1 MQGGQD
7 EQVGSAQDRERVVHL
22 PQQRD
27 VPGQAQGVDPGPQR
41 RLEHPGAD
49 DRQADVQSL
58 SAAALGAVLLAQK
71 GERLDE
77 SRLVL
82 LHRHPPHGGKDDVV
96 LVLQLGEGV
105 GGGRLRPETHPL
117 DVEEVAGREL
127 ALGEINAQTG
137 QPGAV
142 VAGQARADGD
152 DGVDIAVEGE
162 DAPEIGVLV
171 PVLVVHL
178 VVLVAGGA
186 RSATTPGR
194 DERDPGLGVAVVLD
208 GGVGHEV
215 AQDTARLALVV
226 GPVAVPE
233 ALRGEGLGVAGEVVD
248 AGPFVDPPGRGTGLA
263 DDMDV
268 AGQASEDLLPVLVV
282 AQDGGLDNEVDRV
295 EVRIER
301 LQESQEGGG
310 DPVGDHGGVEQEGAA
325 FTGTVAE
332 RRVKGMVPDD
342 RLLPV
347 VEVVVEEGSSQ
358 ARRGPPVLVGA
369 VAGEGLLGGD
379 PLPVQGSP
387 DG

>member
-7 EQVGSAQDRERVVHL
+7 EQVGSSQDRERVVHL
-22 PQQRD
+22 SQQLN
-27 VPGQAQGVDPGPQR
+27 VPAQSQGVDPGPQR

-58 SAAALGAVLLAQK
+58 SAAALGAVLLTQK

-96 LVLQLGEGV
+96 LVLQRGEGLR
-105 GGGRLRPETHPL
+105 GGCLRPAADPL
-117 DVEEVAGREL
+117 DVQEVAGREL
-127 ALGEINAQTG
+127 VLGEVDTQAG
-137 QPGAV
+137 QPAAV
-142 VAGQARADGD
+142 VAGQSRADGD
-152 DGVDIAVEGE
+152 DGIDSAVEGE
-162 DAPEIGVLV
+162 DALEARVLV

-186 RSATTPGR
+186 RSAATPGS

-215 AQDTARLALVV
+215 AQDAARLALVV

-233 ALRGEGLGVAGEVVD
+233 ALRGEGLGVPGEVVD
-248 AGPFVDPPGRGTGLA
+248 AGPFVDPPRSGPGLA

-268 AGQASEDLLPVLVV
+268 AGQASEDLLTVLVV

-310 DPVGDHGGVEQEGAA
+310 DPVGDHGGVKQEGTASA
-325 FTGTVAE
+325 GTVA
-332 RRVKGMVPDD
+332 RRGLEGVVPDD
-342 RLLPV
+342 RLPSV
-347 VEVVVEEGSSQ
+347 VEVVVEEGSGQ
-358 ARRGPPVLVGA
+358 A
-369 VAGEGLLGGD
+369 
-379 PLPVQGSP
+379 
-387 DG
+387 